1 MTYSTNVQPM
11 TQTSYGMFT
20 DKGNYMVG
28 RIVEAAQGLIKLD
41 GDELNAWQFAY
52 RELQKLEK
60 GSFMKDGVENTFGEA
75 TDTDVREQVYEAIVQ
90 KQFEVPFYI

>member
-1 MTYSTNVQPM
+1 MKN
-11 TQTSYGMFT
+11 QTYGMFT
-20 DKGNYMVG
+20 DEGNLMVA
-28 RIVEAAQGLIKLD
+28 RIVEAAQGLVKLD

-60 GSFMKDGVENTFGEA
+60 GSFMKNGVQNTFGEA
-75 TDTDVREQVYEAIVQ
+75 TDTDVREQVYEAVVN

>member
-28 RIVEAAQGLIKLD
+28 RIVEAAQELIKLD

-52 RELQKLEK
+52 RELQQLGYADE
-60 GSFMKDGVENTFGEA
+60 FGEA
-75 TDTDVREQVYEAIVQ
+75 TDTAVREEVYDAIVTD
-90 KQFEVPFYI
+90 ERVPFYI

>member
-1 MTYSTNVQPM
+1 MKN
-11 TQTSYGMFT
+11 QTYGMFT
-20 DKGNYMVG
+20 SEGNYMVG